1 MSNPFATPAGPES
14 ASAPAGPP
22 SGVRWLVLTWLCA
35 LSGILYIDRICISAA
50 ITPMQAELG
59 LSNTQ
64 ISYVLMA
71 FTLAYGLFEIPTG
84 RWGDRIGPRR
94 VLTRISIWWSAF
106 TVLTGLCTGLYSL
119 ILVRFL
125 FGAGE
130 AGAFPNA
137 ARVVSRWFPTQ
148 ERGRVQGIL
157 LAASQAGGA
166 LSPFLA
172 SWLILT
178 VGWRSAFTVF
188 GVLGFLW
195 ALGFYAWFRDEPE
208 EHPGVSPEELGHIRS
223 STAAASSQHA
233 AIPWGA
239 VFSSVS
245 VVLLS
250 LIMICASFNSYIY
263 FSWFL
268 KYLQAARGLG
278 QSQAGL
284 LSSVVLACAALG
296 TLAGGWSLDITGAAK
311 SPFGRRLHGSFCFL
325 AATALLYFAL
335 QQDDVNVA
343 VTLTGLSCFFTQAT
357 QSLWWSCAI
366 QISGRHVGALFGL
379 MNSVGVF
386 GALSSQFLVGALA
399 DHFAK
404 QGLSGRAQWDP
415 IFLINCG
422 VLITA
427 AALWGL
433 FVQKPVEDTLE
444 IDAVP

>member
-1 MSNPFATPAGPES
+1 MSNPFATPAGQERS
-14 ASAPAGPP
+14 SPP
-22 SGVRWLVLTWLCA
+22 PPPPGGRVRWLVLTWLCA

-50 ITPMQAELG
+50 ISPMQAELG
-59 LSNTQ
+59 LTNTQ

-178 VGWRSAFTVF
+178 VGWRSAFAVF

-195 ALGFYAWFRDEPE
+195 ALGFYAWFRDEPD
-208 EHPGVSPEELGHIRS
+208 EHRSVTPEELRHIRR

-233 AIPWGA
+233 AIPWTK
-239 VFSSVS
+239 VFSSIS
-245 VVLLS
+245 VILLS
-250 LIMICASFNSYIY
+250 LIMVCASFNSYIY

-268 KYLQAARGLG
+268 RYLQAARSLG
-278 QSQAGL
+278 QSEAGL
-284 LSSVVLACAALG
+284 MSSVVLACAALG

-311 SPFGRRLHGSFCFL
+311 SPGGQRAHGSFCFL
-325 AATALLYFAL
+325 AAAALLYAAL
-335 QQDDVNVA
+335 QQEDVHRSV
-343 VTLTGLSCFFTQAT
+343 VFTGLSCFFTQAT
-357 QSLWWSCAI
+357 QALWWSCAI

-386 GALSSQFLVGALA
+386 GALSSQYLVGALA
-399 DHFAK
+399 DYLAGW
-404 QGLSGRAQWDP
+404 GLSGRDQWDP

-427 AALWGL
+427 AVLWAL
-433 FVQKPVEDTLE
+433 FVQRPVEETSE
-444 IDAVP
+444 AE

>member
-1 MSNPFATPAGPES
+1 MSNPFATLEGPES
-14 ASAPAGPP
+14 TSPAT
-22 SGVRWLVLTWLCA
+22 SRVRWIVLTWLCA

-59 LSNTQ
+59 LNNTQ

-172 SWLILT
+172 SWLILE
-178 VGWRSAFTVF
+178 VGWRSAFGFF
-188 GVLGFLW
+188 GVLGFVW
-195 ALGFYAWFRDEPE
+195 AVGFFVWFRDEPE
-208 EHPGVSPEELGHIRS
+208 EHRSVSAEELSHIRR
-223 STAAASSQHA
+223 STAAVSSEHA
-233 AIPWGA
+233 AIPWAA
-239 VFSSVS
+239 VFSSIS
-245 VVLLS
+245 VILLS

-296 TLAGGWSLDITGAAK
+296 TLVGGWSLDITGAAR
-311 SPFGRRLHGSFCFL
+311 FQVGRRLHGSCCFL
-325 AATALLYFAL
+325 AAAVLLYLAL
-335 QQDDVNVA
+335 RQDNVIVA
-343 VTLTGLSCFFTQAT
+343 VTLTGFSCFFTQAT
-357 QSLWWSCAI
+357 QSLWWSSAI

-399 DHFAK
+399 DHFAG

-422 VLITA
+422 VLIA
-427 AALWGL
+427 AAVLWGV
-433 FVQKPVEDTLE
+433 FVQRPVEDTQE
-444 IDAVP
+444 VS

>member
-1 MSNPFATPAGPES
+1 MSNPFETLAGPES
-14 ASAPAGPP
+14 SGTSASRA
-22 SGVRWLVLTWLCA
+22 RWMVLAWLCA
-35 LSGILYIDRICISAA
+35 LSGILYVDRICISAA
-50 ITPMQAELG
+50 ITPMQADLG
-59 LSNTQ
+59 LTNTQ
-64 ISYVLMA
+64 MSYVLMA
-71 FTLAYGLFEIPTG
+71 FTLAYGIFEIPTG

-106 TVLTGLCTGLYSL
+106 TVLTGFCTGLNSL

-166 LSPFLA
+166 LSPFVA

-178 VGWRSAFTVF
+178 VGWRAAFAAF

-195 ALGFYAWFRDEPE
+195 AFGFFLWFRDEPE
-208 EHPGVSPEELGHIRS
+208 EHPGVNPEELSHIRRSTSPS
-223 STAAASSQHA
+223 SSEHA
-233 AIPWGA
+233 AVPWAA
-239 VFSSVS
+239 VFSSSS
-245 VVLLS
+245 VILLS

-268 KYLQAARGLG
+268 KYLQAARGLD

-284 LSSVVLACAALG
+284 LSSVVLGCAAVG

-311 SPFGRRLHGSFCFL
+311 SSSGRRLHGCCCFL
-325 AATALLYFAL
+325 IAAALLASAL
-335 QQDDVNVA
+335 LQEDVFLAVA
-343 VTLTGLSCFFTQAT
+343 LTGLSCFFTQAT
-357 QSLWWSCAI
+357 QALWWSCAI

-379 MNSVGVF
+379 MNSAGVF

-399 DHFAK
+399 DHFGA
-404 QGLSGRAQWDP
+404 QGLSGRDQWDP
-415 IFLINCG
+415 IFVINCG
-422 VLITA
+422 VLGTA
-427 AALWGL
+427 AILWGC
-433 FVQKPVEDTLE
+433 FIQKPVEHSETSEL
-444 IDAVP
+444 